1 MSDHDQPPLD
11 LRRIDASR
19 NMHRFYLVALQP
31 TLFGGASLMRNWGRI
46 GGSGQSMVETF
57 DTPEEANAARARLVR
72 AKARRGY
79 SAP

>member
-1 MSDHDQPPLD
+1 MSDHDQSLLE
-11 LRRIDASR
+11 LRRVDAAR
-19 NMHRFYLVALQP
+19 NMHRFYLVAVQP

-57 DTPEEANAARARLVR
+57 DTLDEARAARARLVR
-72 AKARRGY
+72 TKARRGY

>member
-1 MSDHDQPPLD
+1 MSDHDQPLLE

-57 DTPEEANAARARLVR
+57 DTLEEARAARAKLVR
-72 AKARRGY
+72 TKARRGY